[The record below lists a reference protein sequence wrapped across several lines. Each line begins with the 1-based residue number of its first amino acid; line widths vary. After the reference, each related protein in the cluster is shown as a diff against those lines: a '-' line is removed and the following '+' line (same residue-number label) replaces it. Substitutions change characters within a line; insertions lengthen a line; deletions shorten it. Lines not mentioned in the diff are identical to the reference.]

1 MQYLRLLLEVIFA
14 ELVKLWDRPDGV
26 ISGPVPVLE
35 DIDLEDDPD
44 GRLLD
49 QYGWLLHED

>member
-14 ELVKLWDRPDGV
+14 ELVKLWNRPDGV

-49 QYGWLLHED
+49 QYGLLHED